1 MADTERALE
10 RQIHLGVVQLLTF
23 NAVPGLVWTHVAN
36 ERRTTPREGAFL
48 KRMGLRAGWADFTL
62 LIPPSLTWDGPHI
75 DIAFLELKRP
85 GGRLSV
91 AQEQFRDD
99 VTAIGCLW
107 ALAYSTDQAAGY
119 LKQWGA
125 LRQPAPAKSA
135 ADPFGLE
142 AA

>member
-1 MADTERALE
+1 MTDKALE
-10 RQIHLGVVQLLTF
+10 RQIHLGVVQLLNF

-75 DIAFLELKRP
+75 AFLELKRP

-99 VTAIGCLW
+99 VTRIGCLW

-125 LRQPAPAKSA
+125 LRQPAPVKSA

>member
-1 MADTERALE
+1 MTEKALE
-10 RQIHLGVVQLLTF
+10 RQIHLGVVQLLNF

-62 LIPPSLTWDGPHI
+62 LIPCRSNLHPRT
-75 DIAFLELKRP
+75 AFLELKRP

-107 ALAYSTDQAAGY
+107 ALAYSSDQAAGY
-119 LKQWGA
+119 LKEWGA
-125 LRQPAPAKSA
+125 LRKTSSPSTA

>member
-1 MADTERALE
+1 MNDKALE
-10 RQIHLGVVQLLTF
+10 RQIHIGVVQLLNF

-62 LIPPSLTWDGPHI
+62 IVPRADGDGHNRHTVTPPAL
-75 DIAFLELKRP
+75 AFLELKRP

-99 VTAIGCLW
+99 VTAIGCL
-107 ALAYSTDQAAGY
+107 
-119 LKQWGA
+119 
-125 LRQPAPAKSA
+125 
-135 ADPFGLE
+135 
-142 AA
+142 